1 MADCLSRWAYPASKG
16 MQDISAHGDEAE
28 TAEAKRIIEME
39 RLMEEE
45 GAKCFVV
52 MAADAPLAT
61 RVSRAVRVLAP
72 DGAESDKH
80 LFPESCLQD
89 DWTDDYAKSEAFAA
103 EYRAVTDPD
112 DGQKWPKGLT
122 EEDGKLYRNGKLL
135 VPESRV
141 LELCEAWHHH
151 MLHPGVKKQALDM
164 QRRFEIHHIVLYTA
178 IKKVRKGCSVC
189 QACNPDNLKMSR
201 GNPNGPR
208 FLTSPWRAWPWTS
221 SPCPKCT
228 LARRPLTVWFSVWT
242 ATAATL

>member
-1 MADCLSRWAYPASKG
+1 
-16 MQDISAHGDEAE
+16 
-28 TAEAKRIIEME
+28 
-39 RLMEEE
+39 MEEE

-52 MAADAPLAT
+52 MAADAPLAS
-61 RVSRAVRVLAP
+61 RVSRAVSVLAP
-72 DGAESDKH
+72 EGAESDKH

-135 VPESRV
+135 VPESRL

-151 MLHPGVKKQALDM
+151 MLRPGVKKQALDM
-164 QRRFEIHHIVLYTA
+164 QRRFEIDHIVLYTA

-189 QACNPDNLKMSR
+189 QACNPDNRNVKGEAESAALGRVWCRRAQGRQNRGGRHARSR
-201 GNPNGPR
+201 PERCCWGQNRIHGHQR
-208 FLTSPWRAWPWTS
+208 RQERRQRRQD
-221 SPCPKCT
+221 PC
-228 LARRPLTVWFSVWT
+228 
-242 ATAATL
+242 